1 MYAEKTSS
9 ATIRRDPAKTRG
21 KLLKR
26 AFTEIH
32 EHGFQAASLDTILK
46 DTGVTKGA
54 LYHHFP
60 NKNALGCAVIDE
72 VIQPMVYQEWIA
84 PLVESDEDPIT
95 AIKRVIHRA
104 GDAMTL
110 NDLKLGCPLNNLSQE
125 MSPIDEEFR
134 HKLDGIYDQWR
145 KGIAIALRNGM
156 KSGSV
161 RSDIQ
166 PDSVATFLVASLEGC
181 IGMAKNAQSLT
192 VLMQCGNEV
201 FSYLDNLR
209 SNTGKKE
216 SK

>member
-1 MYAEKTSS
+1 MYVEKTLSNPV
-9 ATIRRDPAKTRG
+9 RRDPAKTRE
-21 KLLKR
+21 KLLQR
-26 AFTEIH
+26 AFMEIH

-60 NKNALGCAVIDE
+60 NKNALGYAVIDE

-84 PLVESDEDPIT
+84 PLEEASDDPVNT
-95 AIKRVIHRA
+95 IKQVIHRA

-125 MSPIDEEFR
+125 MSPIDEQFR
-134 HKLDGIYDQWR
+134 HRLDGIYDQWR
-145 KGIAIALRNGM
+145 KGIAMALRNGI
-156 KSGSV
+156 KTGSV

-166 PDSVATFLVASLEGC
+166 PDSVATFLVAALEGC

-192 VLMQCGNEV
+192 VLMQCGNEI
-201 FSYLDNLR
+201 FSYLENLR
-209 SNTGKKE
+209 SNTDKKE
-216 SK
+216 SA